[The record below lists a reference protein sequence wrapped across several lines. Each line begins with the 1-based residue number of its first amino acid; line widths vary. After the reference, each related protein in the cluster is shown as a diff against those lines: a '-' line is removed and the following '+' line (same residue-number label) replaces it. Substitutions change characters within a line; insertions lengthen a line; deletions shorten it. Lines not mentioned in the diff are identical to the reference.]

1 MLTFYFLL
9 KGMQKFFRIKQKGIP
24 REILF
29 GQIFRSGLNRE
40 REEFW

>member
-9 KGMQKFFRIKQKGIP
+9 KGMQKIFGIKQRGIP

-29 GQIFRSGLNRE
+29 DQIFRSRLNRE